1 MLEKIGINAGKI
13 WEALNEK
20 GPTEIKILRK
30 TLKITEKEMYAALG
44 WLAREEKVDLTV
56 KGKETFISLV

>member
-13 WEALNEK
+13 WEALNEE
-20 GPTEIKILRK
+20 GPAEIKILRK

-44 WLAREEKVDLTV
+44 WLAREEKVNFTV